1 MKLIRLAVIGV
12 IATAVFVLAGC
23 FPLTVPIDDP
33 VPPVLTLPVA
43 AFSYS
48 ALESPIQTDSLVS
61 FNGSAS
67 YDPDGE
73 IMWGRWDFDDD
84 TVIEGQW
91 TKMVSRW
98 KNGKEVWEK
107 ESVRREVTHAYDTIG
122 TYAVM
127 LTVWDGEGN
136 QSSKTRNV
144 RVREVIP

>member
-1 MKLIRLAVIGV
+1 MKLTKLAALGIM
-12 IATAVFVLAGC
+12 AVVALALAGC
-23 FPLTVPIDDP
+23 FPPTIVPPGDP

-48 ALESPIQTDSLVS
+48 ALESPIQTDSLVR

-67 YDPDGE
+67 YAPDGE

-98 KNGKEVWEK
+98 ENGKEVWEK

-144 RVREVIP
+144 RVR

>member
-1 MKLIRLAVIGV
+1 MKLIRLAVIGIMV
-12 IATAVFVLAGC
+12 MVVFALAGC
-23 FPLTVPIDDP
+23 FPLTVPIVDPDDP

-48 ALESPIQTDSLVS
+48 APESPIQTGSKVS

-84 TVIEGQW
+84 KVIEGQW
-91 TKMVSRW
+91 TEMVSRW
-98 KNGKEVWEK
+98 ENGKEVWEK
-107 ESVRREVTHAYDTIG
+107 QSARREVTHKYLAIG
-122 TYAVM
+122 TYAVT

-136 QSSKTRNV
+136 QSSITRKV
-144 RVREVIP
+144 RVR